1 MSLFYFVLKTGREKI
16 PDREGLEFPDRET
29 ARAHAEIVVDELMRN
44 RELRT
49 RAWRLEVRDEN
60 LQPSFEILFAAMDKS
75 IVHLPP
81 VYRQSVE
88 LLSSNTAN
96 LLDAFEDVRVTLS
109 NVKETLARADDMM
122 RQLRQHRLPGDRS

>member
-60 LQPSFEILFAAMDKS
+60 LQPSSEIHFAAIDKS
-75 IVHLPP
+75 IGHLPP
-81 VYRQSVE
+81 VCRQSVE
-88 LLSSNTAN
+88 LLCSNTAN